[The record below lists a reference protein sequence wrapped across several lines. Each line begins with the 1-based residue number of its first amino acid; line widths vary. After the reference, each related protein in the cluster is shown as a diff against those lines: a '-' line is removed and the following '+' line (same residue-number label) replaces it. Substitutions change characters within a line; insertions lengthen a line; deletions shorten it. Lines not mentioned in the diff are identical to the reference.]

1 MRIISGT
8 ARGRKL
14 KEPQG
19 MDTRPTTDK
28 VKESLFNII
37 QFELEGRRVLDLYA
51 GTGQLGLE
59 ALSRG
64 AEHCTFVDQR
74 REAAALVREN
84 VKLCGFTDRARVAQE
99 EALSFLSVCREKFD
113 VVLLDPPYES
123 CLLEKSLK
131 LLTQFDILREHG
143 IIVCESGVEWTIPTP
158 EPPYEAGREYRY
170 GQIKLTVCRRAG
182 SVKRWAR
189 RSIRAALTR

>member
-1 MRIISGT
+1 MRIISGS
-8 ARGRKL
+8 ARGRRL
-14 KEPQG
+14 KEPMG

-37 QFELEGRRVLDLYA
+37 QFELEGRRVLDLFA

-74 REAAALVREN
+74 REAAALVKEN
-84 VKLCGFTDRARVAQE
+84 VKLCRFEGQARVVQGESQA
-99 EALSFLSVCREKFD
+99 FLRACGEKFD
-113 VVLLDPPYES
+113 VIFPDPPYQTN
-123 CLLEKSLK
+123 LLEQCIEKI
-131 LLTQFDILREHG
+131 TRFDILREHG
-143 IIVCESGVEWTIPTP
+143 IIVCESGTEWTIPP
-158 EPPYEAGREYRY
+158 LEPPYEAGREYRY

-182 SVKRWAR
+182 SVAR
-189 RSIRAALTR
+189 